1 MKIKKSL
8 LEQIIK
14 EEAMK
19 IKKVMVLKEEKKS
32 IIKQLNELYEETED
46 SAEEVMQEESI
57 LDMIPDA
64 ADQEA
69 VKNDM
74 QQGQD
79 SQQTL
84 DEGFGSKIMDSI
96 SNILFGKVKQQN
108 PEGFEEFANQVGQK
122 FAGKS
127 YKDIYNTVKGTAK
140 SSLEEYGEQKVTK
153 ENILGAIKKI
163 AGNIGVSLGLGA
175 FLSTAASAVMSEIQG
190 DAYGIPQMLG
200 KAALLFVGS
209 AIISGIIYLIA
220 NYSKNKTKK

>member
-153 ENILGAIKKI
+153 ENVLGAITKI
-163 AGNIGVSLGLGA
+163 SATVASAFGIGSV
-175 FLSTAASAVMSEIQG
+175 LSTAVSAVMSEIQG
-190 DAYGIPQMLG
+190 HAYGIPQMLG
-200 KAALLFVGS
+200 KAALLLVGS
-209 AIISGIIYLIA
+209 AVISGIIYLIA